1 MLLILGP
8 GLHQFVHLVFVF
20 QAFSSLGSLGN
31 VSYENDNFNYISFR
45 GFVALLY
52 SVPNTGAM
60 NFRITMLH
68 LATKDPEATPPPSL
82 DPSDLIANTSALS
95 WPSRVHPP
103 PPPALYIS

>member
-31 VSYENDNFNYISFR
+31 VSYENDNFNYISFELFR

-52 SVPNTGAM
+52 LVPNTGAM

-82 DPSDLIANTSALS
+82 DPLDLIANTSALS
-95 WPSRVHPP
+95 
-103 PPPALYIS
+103 